1 MTTTTTMTTTALA
14 HLDAVTY
21 AYPDAPRYTL
31 DHVSWVI
38 AAGETQLV
46 LGPSGAG
53 KSTLLRTFNGLVPQF
68 TGGRFGGTA
77 TVAGQA
83 AHQLGPRAMSALVG
97 MLFQDPESA
106 AVAPRVAD
114 DVAFALEQAGVP
126 RAEMRRRVADALTA
140 VGIAHLAER
149 ALATLSGGERQRA
162 ALAAALVR
170 APRLLVLDEPTSQL
184 DPTGARDVLN
194 AVAAARRAHGI
205 GVVLAEHRLDRV
217 VGDAT
222 GAAFLPGDGSLVA
235 GEIRAQLRRL
245 VASPE
250 AGSDWLPPVV
260 ALGLA
265 RGWEPLPLT
274 VAAARAFRVRDG
286 LDHLSAPSARASHPA
301 GIPLIAAQGVTVTQ
315 GAAVTLRDADLMV
328 YAGEIVALVG
338 ENGAGKTTLLRALLG
353 VQPVASGQILLNG
366 RDVTAAG
373 VRARLAAMPLGYVPQ
388 QPGSLLFAETVADEL
403 RLTLAAHGRLAMP
416 ARFGSTEGLLAAFG
430 LGGMAGRYPRDL
442 SVGERARLA
451 IAVTLA
457 ADPPLVLLDEPTRG
471 LDPGAKRA
479 LATILRALRDEGRGV
494 LLITHDAEL
503 VARVADRVAL
513 MAHSR
518 IVAVGEPRAVLTGTP
533 FASQISQLTGGAF
546 LTAEEMLRAVP
557 PVADKESKE
566 SVALH

>member
-1 MTTTTTMTTTALA
+1 MTTTTTTTALA

-21 AYPDAPRYTL
+21 VYPDAARYTL
-31 DHVSWVI
+31 DRVSWVV

-53 KSTLLRTFNGLVPQF
+53 KSTLLRAFNGLVPQF
-68 TGGRFGGTA
+68 TGGRFGGT
-77 TVAGQA
+77 TMVAGQA
-83 AHQLGPRAMSALVG
+83 AHRLGPRAMSAFVG

-126 RAEMRRRVADALTA
+126 RAEMRRRVADALAA

-194 AVAAARRAHGI
+194 AVAAVQRAHGT

-217 VGDAT
+217 AGDAA

-235 GEIRAQLRRL
+235 GEMRAQLRRL
-245 VASPE
+245 AASPE

-274 VAAARAFRVRDG
+274 VTAARAFSARDG
-286 LDHLSAPSARASHPA
+286 LDHLPAPPARASHPA
-301 GIPLIAAQGVTVTQ
+301 GVPLVAAQGVTVRQ
-315 GAAVTLRDADLMV
+315 GAAITLYDADLNV

-353 VQPVASGQILLNG
+353 VQPVASGRILLRG

-373 VRARLAAMPLGYVPQ
+373 VRARLAVMPLGYVPQ

-403 RLTLAAHGRLAMP
+403 RLTLAAHRRQAMP
-416 ARFGSTEGLLAAFG
+416 AQFGSTEGLLAAFG

-479 LATILRALRDEGRGV
+479 LVTILRALRDEGRGV
-494 LLITHDAEL
+494 LLVTHDAEL

-513 MAHSR
+513 MAGGR
-518 IVAVGEPRAVLTGTP
+518 IVAVGEPRAALAGTP
-533 FASQISQLTGGAF
+533 FASQVSQLTGGAF
-546 LTAEEMLRAVP
+546 LTAEEMLRVVP
-557 PVADKESKE
+557 PVAHKESKE
-566 SVALH
+566 SVALQ